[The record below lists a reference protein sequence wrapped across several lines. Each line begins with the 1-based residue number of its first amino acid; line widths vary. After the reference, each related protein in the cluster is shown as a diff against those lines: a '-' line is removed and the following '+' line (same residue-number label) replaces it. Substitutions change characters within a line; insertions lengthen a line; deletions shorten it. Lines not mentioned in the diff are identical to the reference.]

1 MSKELLGIPTLQVG
15 GSVNAWKSYFKRAQI
30 YGADINPNVMFEE
43 TRLKTYTVDIENTT
57 SIREM
62 FRNIGQKLDIFVDDS
77 LHEPKAQ
84 ATLLSIAYDEG
95 WRFKNNTKVKYWFI
109 LYNKNPS

>member
-15 GSVNAWKSYFKRAQI
+15 GSVRAWKSYFKRAQI
-30 YGADINPNVMFEE
+30 YGADINPNIMFEE

-57 SIREM
+57 SIRKM

-95 WRFKNNTKVKYWFI
+95 
-109 LYNKNPS
+109 